1 VPPER
6 AEAIGVGAL
15 VRVPLGGRRVRG
27 FVVETTSHPPR
38 RPDQLRAVGP
48 LVMKLSLFD
57 QDLLAALVWAAH
69 RYVAPLAVLL
79 ERTAP
84 PNLANRLA
92 DAPTYP
98 SPTEYPGHALSEFAG
113 AIAAGKRRPPVVFL
127 GRSTEVGWLEAL
139 AGPILGARRS
149 LMTVVATAA
158 EAAALGR
165 LAQKEYGEAVVVVS
179 TDSSAAE
186 LTEAWAA
193 CQASGRLLIGTPRV
207 SAWQVVGLRALAV
220 VEEGRRAMKDRQ
232 TPTISVRDLARTR
245 AHLAGLGLAFVG
257 PTPTTETVATGPT
270 VIRGRRRAWPAVEV
284 VDRRREDGSLGYI
297 SLTALGAI
305 KAVLVRGGR
314 VFVFAHR
321 RGYAPAFRCRQCR
334 MLRRCVRCGSRPE
347 PGANCVRCG
356 APLGPCEHCGSEH
369 FLPMGAGVGRIGEEL
384 KRKLSTELPGRLT
397 VGSEADLAALE
408 GQSLVVAVDADGLIL
423 GTHYRASEEALRIL
437 ARLIGKVEGPQSRG
451 LIQTSQPDHPVMVA
465 LRSGDPMPFLTAEVD
480 NRNQLGLPPAGQLL
494 VVETRG
500 PVPPEADLKEVASA
514 VSLLGPMT
522 RTTSTG
528 EPAQRWLIQ
537 GRDLGSV
544 RLALR
549 PLVQQWRDAGTIV
562 RIDSDPIDL

>member
-1 VPPER
+1 
-6 AEAIGVGAL
+6 
-15 VRVPLGGRRVRG
+15 
-27 FVVETTSHPPR
+27 
-38 RPDQLRAVGP
+38 
-48 LVMKLSLFD
+48 
-57 QDLLAALVWAAH
+57 
-69 RYVAPLAVLL
+69 
-79 ERTAP
+79 
-84 PNLANRLA
+84 
-92 DAPTYP
+92 
-98 SPTEYPGHALSEFAG
+98 
-113 AIAAGKRRPPVVFL
+113 
-127 GRSTEVGWLEAL
+127 
-139 AGPILGARRS
+139 
-149 LMTVVATAA
+149 
-158 EAAALGR
+158 
-165 LAQKEYGEAVVVVS
+165 
-179 TDSSAAE
+179 
-186 LTEAWAA
+186 
-193 CQASGRLLIGTPRV
+193 
-207 SAWQVVGLRALAV
+207 
-220 VEEGRRAMKDRQ
+220 
-232 TPTISVRDLARTR
+232 
-245 AHLAGLGLAFVG
+245 
-257 PTPTTETVATGPT
+257 
-270 VIRGRRRAWPAVEV
+270 
-284 VDRRREDGSLGYI
+284 
-297 SLTALGAI
+297 
-305 KAVLVRGGR
+305 
-314 VFVFAHR
+314 
-321 RGYAPAFRCRQCR
+321 
-334 MLRRCVRCGSRPE
+334 
-347 PGANCVRCG
+347 
-356 APLGPCEHCGSEH
+356 
-369 FLPMGAGVGRIGEEL
+369 MGAGVGRIGEEL

-522 RTTSTG
+522 RTTSSG